1 MDFSTNLK
9 NLRIQFGYTQAQLA
23 QMLDIKQQSY
33 SRYEKGTGEP
43 NIATLCKLAD
53 IFDVSVDTL
62 IGRVHY

>member
-53 IFDVSVDTL
+53 IFDVSVDAL
-62 IGRVHY
+62 IGRIHY

>member
-1 MDFSTNLK
+1 MNFTNNLK

-23 QMLDIKQQSY
+23 EMLNIKQQSY

>member
-9 NLRIQFGYTQAQLA
+9 NLRIEFGYTQAQLA
-23 QMLDIKQQSY
+23 EMLNIKQQSY

-53 IFDVSVDTL
+53 IFDVSIDTL
-62 IGRVHY
+62 VGRVHY